1 MVDLAVDGEADIG
14 DDRDLWHDDRVI
26 LAPHLH
32 VEPGRGE
39 TLAVRDGVHLVAK
52 LGELARHGHVR
63 PKLQVS
69 VGGQGEP
76 HSVGIEVIGVLMR
89 HKHSVYPGQRVWAG
103 PYTRID
109 DQRPAVF
116 AQPDARV
123 TKLRKLH
130 DQKPSE
136 RPVAG
141 QQAATPRSDR
151 PRSRHPRNPYRILP
165 PKPLG
170 TLASGFRR

>member
-1 MVDLAVDGEADIG
+1 
-14 DDRDLWHDDRVI
+14 
-26 LAPHLH
+26 
-32 VEPGRGE
+32 
-39 TLAVRDGVHLVAK
+39 
-52 LGELARHGHVR
+52 VR

-123 TKLRKLH
+123 TELRELRN
-130 DQKPSE
+130 QKPSE
-136 RPVAG
+136 RQWRVSERLPLVVTDLEADILEG
-141 QQAATPRSDR
+141 LAAYCR
-151 PRSRHPRNPYRILP
+151 RIND
-165 PKPLG
+165 
-170 TLASGFRR
+170 SGH